1 MQEYSLAIVIVAVC
15 CCFMS
20 GHCYHTKNPDMYS
33 APQLEEYLLADYH
46 CGCVLR
52 SPHTEVIMRYYSRSN
67 VYFHFVC
74 KWRRMGCV
82 NKLPSSSSSSK
93 ENQD

>member
-33 APQLEEYLLADYH
+33 APQLEEYILAIIIVVVS
-46 CGCVLR
+46 C
-52 SPHTEVIMRYYSRSN
+52 
-67 VYFHFVC
+67 
-74 KWRRMGCV
+74 
-82 NKLPSSSSSSK
+82 
-93 ENQD
+93 